1 VGDDVT
7 SAPRTRSRI
16 IDGAVADLSSPMSRK
31 KWQNPCSAIGGRRL
45 RRNHDSADFAA
56 PLTELLAGEPAEE

>member
-1 VGDDVT
+1 
-7 SAPRTRSRI
+7 
-16 IDGAVADLSSPMSRK
+16 MSRK
-31 KWQNPCSAIGGRRL
+31 KWQNAFGAVDGLRQ